1 MATTTEIER
10 KFVTPDDFVLPDL
23 TAIPGVASVDDPVE
37 LNLDAT
43 YYDTVGLTLAR
54 NRMTLRHRR
63 GGHDAGWHLKRP
75 AGSDR
80 TEMQVPATPRSRKV
94 PDALIGEV
102 WALSRGQ
109 ELVPIARVRN
119 RRLERAVRDGR
130 GAVLALIAADS
141 VASKSYEAAGGEPE
155 ARQWHELEA
164 ELVDGSRTLLEA
176 LSSELLAAGARPADS
191 PSKLAQ
197 ALGDKYPSGRG
208 YEASRR
214 GDAAGSG
221 GRAVAAYLHEQREA
235 LLHNDA
241 LVRVGD
247 VDGVHDMRVA
257 VRRLRATLRTFRPML
272 DRARTEPLRDELHW
286 LGGLLGAVRD
296 GDVLRRRFD
305 KAIAAEPPDT
315 IAGPVTATIHERLGT
330 SAGQART
337 ALDAAMTSARYAHVL
352 DELDAVLDA
361 VPDNEVGSATG
372 NEVGRPIDKRLRRAA
387 RKAVLR
393 ADERLGAA
401 LRLPAHPAGV
411 AFPNAAPQ
419 SRDVALHESR
429 KAYKRARYAVEA
441 LAAAVGRP
449 ARRLAKRL
457 RTLQD
462 ILGEHQD
469 SVVGAQLLRDFGM
482 RAHLDG
488 ENAFGYGILYARQ
501 TSSDATVLASLDR
514 ARRRAGRRDV
524 RAWLD

>member
-23 TAIPGVASVDDPVE
+23 TAIPGVATVDDPVV
-37 LNLDAT
+37 LDLDAT

-54 NRMTLRHRR
+54 NHMTLRHRR

-80 TEMQVPATPRSRKV
+80 TEMQVPATPRGRKV
-94 PDALIGEV
+94 PDALTGEV

-109 ELVPIARVRN
+109 ALVPIARVRN
-119 RRLERAVRDGR
+119 RRLERAVRDPS

-141 VASKSYEAAGGEPE
+141 VASESYEAAGGQRE

-164 ELVDGSRTLLEA
+164 ELVDGSRAFLDA
-176 LSSELLAAGARPADS
+176 LSNELLAAGARPADS

-197 ALGDKYPSGRG
+197 ALGDKYPGALAP
-208 YEASRR
+208 EAPRSR
-214 GDAAGSG
+214 DAANSG
-221 GRAVAAYLHEQREA
+221 GRAVTAYLHEQREA

-241 LVRVGD
+241 LARVGD

-257 VRRLRATLRTFRPML
+257 IRRLRATLRTFRPML
-272 DRARTEPLRDELHW
+272 DQSRTEPLRAELQW

-296 GDVLRRRFD
+296 GDVLRSRFD

-315 IAGPVTATIHERLGT
+315 IAGPVIATIHERLGT
-330 SAGQART
+330 SAVQART
-337 ALDAAMTSARYAHVL
+337 ALDTAMTSARYAHIL

-361 VPDNEVGSATG
+361 VTDNDVGHATG
-372 NEVGRPIDKRLRRAA
+372 KRLLRAV
-387 RKAVLR
+387 RKAVRR
-393 ADERLGAA
+393 ADVRLGAA

-411 AFPNAAPQ
+411 AFPSSAPQ

-441 LAAAVGRP
+441 LAPAVGTP
-449 ARRLAKRL
+449 ARRLARRL

-469 SVVGAQLLRDFGM
+469 NVVGAQLLRDFGM

-488 ENAFGYGILYARQ
+488 DNAFGYGILYARQ
-501 TSSDATVLASLDR
+501 TEADATELASLDR
-514 ARRRAGRRDV
+514 ARRRAGRPAV